1 MREYDCHERVP
12 VDLDAE
18 RDGVRRNRKENMSRA
33 KTLVTGATG
42 MTGSHTVQLLLKRG
56 HEVTPLAECGAIFA
70 KVLDRLARCA
80 SRRRNVIGHRT
91 LRMPCATRMGHRAKA
106 SHCLILAAGLR
117 TKGSCCDRFD
127 GSTLECN
134 SVVQQAPSKTS
145 LAGGG
150 TRRRLNFPEM

>member
-1 MREYDCHERVP
+1 
-12 VDLDAE
+12 
-18 RDGVRRNRKENMSRA
+18 RRNKESMSRA

-42 MTGSHTVQLLLKRG
+42 MTGSHTAQLLLKRG
-56 HEVTPLAECGAIFA
+56 LEVTPLAECGAIFA
-70 KVLDRLARCA
+70 KVLDRLASRCA

-134 SVVQQAPSKTS
+134 SVVEQALSKTS
-145 LAGGG
+145 LAEVVRGVG
-150 TRRRLNFPEM
+150 